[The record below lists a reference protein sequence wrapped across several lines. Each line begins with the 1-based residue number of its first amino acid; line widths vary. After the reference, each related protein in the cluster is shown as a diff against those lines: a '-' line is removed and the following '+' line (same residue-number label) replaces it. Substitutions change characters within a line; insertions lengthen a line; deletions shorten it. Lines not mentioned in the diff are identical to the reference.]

1 MTRWEDSPSVT
12 SYQPPLPQRKISSL
26 SRFSKRYLLRH
37 GGGFPG
43 GASGKQPTYRAE
55 VKVRSLSRDL
65 PGGGN
70 GNPLQYSCLENPLD
84 RGAWQAT
91 VHRVA
96 QSQTRLSD
104 SAHTHTR
111 YRGPRGTNTE
121 LGWIRN
127 YYGHLQ
133 DRYPGWS
140 GGWRPSLSC
149 VGSFPEGACSSECS
163 SLMRCDLPLNE
174 H

>member
-1 MTRWEDSPSVT
+1 MVKN
-12 SYQPPLPQRKISSL
+12 PPAMQE
-26 SRFSKRYLLRH
+26 
-37 GGGFPG
+37 
-43 GASGKQPTYRAE
+43 TW
-55 VKVRSLSRDL
+55 VRILGLGRS
-65 PGGGN
+65 PGGGH
-70 GNPLQYSCLENPLD
+70 GNPLQCSCLENPMD
-84 RGAWQAT
+84 REAWQAT